1 MIRFAWR
8 QFRVPFVIAVGGL
21 AIVAIVLG
29 ITGPDLSHLY
39 NTTVANCQSQGDCQ
53 SAISALD
60 GYDHFLQVIVQALP
74 LVMPALIG
82 MFWGAP
88 LVARELESGTF
99 HLAWTQGRTRWQW
112 LLGKV
117 AVVGLSS
124 VVVMGLLSLMT
135 TWWWVPI
142 NRANP
147 NRFSPGL
154 FSIFGLVPVGYA
166 AFAFAFGLMAGVI
179 MRRTLAAM
187 ATTLVAFIGARLAVN
202 FWVRPH
208 FASPARLAMA
218 LNTSNGVRINLSPSG
233 LNIGVNPPT
242 LPNAWVTSTELV
254 NKTGQQPT
262 EGQLGR
268 ICSQVIK
275 AITSNQPS
283 GVRGVAKAGP
293 TPGGAQNAFNT
304 CITKVGASYHELVM
318 YQPASHYWPFQFA
331 ETGVFIAAA
340 LVAIAISYWWIR
352 RRLT

>member
-8 QFRVPFVIAVGGL
+8 QFRVPFLIAVGGL

-29 ITGPDLSHLY
+29 ITGLDLSHLY

-53 SAISALD
+53 SAISTLD

-74 LVMPALIG
+74 LVVPALIG

-88 LVARELESGTF
+88 LAARELESGTF
-99 HLAWTQGRTRWQW
+99 RLAWTQGRSRWQW
-112 LLGKV
+112 LVGKV

-135 TWWWVPI
+135 TWWWNPI
-142 NRANP
+142 SRANP

-154 FSIFGLVPVGYA
+154 FSIFGLTPVGYA

-187 ATTLVAFIGARLAVN
+187 ATTLVAFIGARIVVN

-208 FASPARLAMA
+208 FAPPARLVMA
-218 LNTSNGVRINLSPSG
+218 LNTSSNRVGINKSPSG
-233 LNIGVNPPT
+233 LNIDVGAPA

-254 NKTGQQPT
+254 NKAGQQPS
-262 EGQLGR
+262 GGLLQR
-268 ICSQVIK
+268 ICPQVVNAIIRASQASPIV
-275 AITSNQPS
+275 
-283 GVRGVAKAGP
+283 VRPPA
-293 TPGGAQNAFNT
+293 AFRT
-304 CITKVGASYHELVM
+304 RST
-318 YQPASHYWPFQFA
+318 PASQRSVSPTTSSSYTNQRAVTDRSSSPKLGCSSPQRLSRSRSP
-331 ETGVFIAAA
+331 TGGSDAD
-340 LVAIAISYWWIR
+340 
-352 RRLT
+352 